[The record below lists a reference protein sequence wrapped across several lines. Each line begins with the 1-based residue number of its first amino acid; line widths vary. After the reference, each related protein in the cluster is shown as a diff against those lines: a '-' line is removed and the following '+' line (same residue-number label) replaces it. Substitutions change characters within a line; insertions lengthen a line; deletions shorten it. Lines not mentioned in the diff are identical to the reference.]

1 MKKRTGAVKCLALLL
16 GMALVL
22 GGLAGCGGG
31 SSSEESAP
39 AESASAPAESVE
51 SAPAESTAAAEST
64 TPAESAESEA
74 AAPAGEP
81 VKLTWFVD
89 VPSFVF
95 NSEGW
100 GMDDMTKELTEK
112 FGIEIEFVTAADDSG
127 SQLATLISAEDVPDI
142 ITVEGLW
149 DSQSTDLIRQMADS
163 GMLYSYNDLI
173 DQYVPEEEKAGFR
186 SDVLAWYAL
195 ADGKTY
201 AYPNYAYSQDD
212 LPEGSGLIPN
222 RCIIVRADM
231 LEQLGN
237 PDMTSPE
244 GFLDACER
252 AVKEIGTYDGLD
264 VIGMQ
269 LYEEGNEAVNI
280 IEGYFAVPWETE
292 DGQAYDYWTS
302 GVNKESYAF
311 LNEAYRRG
319 LILDANYTD
328 SRDQVREKI
337 ASGRVFA
344 LIAAPQDF
352 TPELRTLYD
361 NDPNAYYVPVVLRN
375 ANGDDPVLTDISG
388 WGYLQTCISANC
400 KAPEQL
406 IRMISYLVNDE
417 GAIHMNYGWE
427 GQQWEYNDDGSIHVL
442 DEYQQAANDDPNL
455 RKKLGIGCFDLF
467 ANNAFLMQFAEPLD
481 LDDPNDLKTYHTADT
496 YLKEDMAIYSY
507 RPSQRLYDPNDERA
521 TKVSEEDVKEDSYM
535 TIAEAELLTAP
546 TEEEFE
552 AKYKEI
558 QETLP
563 TVYDM
568 EFCEE
573 YENDAL
579 QAAKEQL
586 GVKFFWPPYEEAAEA
601 GE

>member
-1 MKKRTGAVKCLALLL
+1 MKKRGNATKILALVMVLILAL
-16 GMALVL
+16 GS
-22 GGLAGCGGG
+22 LAGCG
-31 SSSEESAP
+31 SSSSGNQ
-39 AESASAPAESVE
+39 
-51 SAPAESTAAAEST
+51 ST
-64 TPAESAESEA
+64 SAEKEGTQESSVSKENSAEA
-74 AAPAGEP
+74 STDSGTAEP

-89 VPSFVF
+89 VPSFSF

-100 GMDDMTKELTEK
+100 GLDDMTKELTEK

-142 ITVEGLW
+142 ITLEGLW
-149 DSQSTDLIRQMADS
+149 DTTSTNLIKQMAES

-186 SDVLAWYAL
+186 ADILAWYAL

-201 AYPNYAYSQDD
+201 AYPNYAYSTDD
-212 LPEGSGLIPN
+212 VPEGKGLIPN
-222 RCIIVRADM
+222 RCIMVRADM

-237 PDMTSPE
+237 PDMSTPA

-252 AVKEIGTYDGLD
+252 AMTEIGTYDSLD

-269 LYEEGNEAVNI
+269 LYEEGNEAVDI
-280 IEGYFAVPWETE
+280 VSAYFAVPWETE
-292 DGQAYDYWTS
+292 DGQAYNSWLN
-302 GVNKESYAF
+302 GANKETYAF

-328 SRDQVREKI
+328 GRDQVKEKI

-344 LIAAPQDF
+344 LLAAPQDF
-352 TPELRTLYD
+352 ADSFRTLYE
-361 NDPNAYYVPVVLRN
+361 NDPNAYYVPVTLRN
-375 ANGDDPVLTDISG
+375 AAGDDPVLTDISG

-427 GQQWEYNDDGSIHVL
+427 GEQWEWNEDGTIHVL
-442 DEYQQAANDDPNL
+442 DEFKEASQEDPNL
-455 RKKLGIGCFDLF
+455 RKKLGLVCFDLF
-467 ANNAFLMQFAEPLD
+467 ANNAFLIQFNEPLD
-481 LDDPNDLKTYHTADT
+481 LTNEIDLETYHTNDN
-496 YLKEDMAIYSY
+496 YLKEEMAIYSH
-507 RPSQRLYDPNDERA
+507 RPAQYKYDPQDERA
-521 TKVSEEDVKEDSYM
+521 TKYNEESVKSRSYM
-535 TIAEAELLTAP
+535 TIAQAELLTAP
-546 TEEEFE
+546 TAEAFE
-552 AKYKEI
+552 AKYTEI

-563 TVYDM
+563 TIYDID
-568 EFCEE
+568 FCLE
-573 YENDAL
+573 YTNDAL
-579 QAAKEQL
+579 QAGKAQL
-586 GVKFFWPPYEEAAEA
+586 GVKYFWPPYAEAA